1 MKQIF
6 ALPAAIAALTLAALL
21 LALLD
26 EGLVDH
32 IAAVMLIVPLAT
44 LRWALSRARRD
55 DA

>member
-6 ALPAAIAALTLAALL
+6 ALPAVIGASTLAALL

-32 IAAVMLIVPLAT
+32 IAAVTLIVPLAT
-44 LRWALSRARRD
+44 LHWALTRARRD
-55 DA
+55 ED